1 MSQKPQGTR
10 FHVEGDERY
19 MEVPVYDQAEGSR
32 EQLVTKLLI
41 GSGVAGVVLLVAGL
55 QFSNNL
61 LIVAGG
67 ILIAL
72 LYIVALKSIAKQ
84 KHYKAVRIHTDEIQ
98 LWDGYELEWAIPT
111 SQLAS
116 VDIDTKVL
124 WTIRTYDGRQF
135 QFYLLPASLPDWSA
149 AIRTLAPHA
158 WPQGKGRRLW
168 ERVSV
173 YRGKW
178 MLLIGTLLMMPAA
191 FLVAWAAVVALCLGS
206 LIAGVGILLLAGGI
220 DYRREL
226 ESESKQG
233 KLSAEDML
241 RVWPIMDSEVKVYSY
256 SDPRRLLL
264 RSRRFSFG
272 IWVFRILMVIAI
284 YYVIKSGFG
293 SLSGVGSSP
302 HEGAISALPRVVIL
316 YVVVLPFCCHLW
328 AFVEKLKWQ
337 AQQLSKLRSARLK
350 MQDRSISLEYNG
362 GQVSLPLEAVPTLT
376 GLLNFQAAHTA
387 VRTLKVGERKFLL
400 WTDLMVEE
408 ATEESVVEEGVVSED
423 DDAKDVSE
431 LRAT

>member
-272 IWVFRILMVIAI
+272 IWVFRILGQSDSLVHRTIC
-284 YYVIKSGFG
+284 VDWRRPG
-293 SLSGVGSSP
+293 SQPRSNDRGVCRHSRGSCDDHRFSDP
-302 HEGAISALPRVVIL
+302 CAHRYA
-316 YVVVLPFCCHLW
+316 
-328 AFVEKLKWQ
+328 
-337 AQQLSKLRSARLK
+337 RSR
-350 MQDRSISLEYNG
+350 DRSH
-362 GQVSLPLEAVPTLT
+362 PLGCTA
-376 GLLNFQAAHTA
+376 GLSHRPGRARGRHTHA
-387 VRTLKVGERKFLL
+387 QRTFSR
-400 WTDLMVEE
+400 
-408 ATEESVVEEGVVSED
+408 A
-423 DDAKDVSE
+423 
-431 LRAT
+431 LRTR